1 VAPAPLIVAQSRVAG
16 QVRMAQTVCVS
27 GAAGR
32 EAYVLGHS
40 EVELERLAF
49 QAELVGPVTRQ
60 LLVEAGLASG
70 MRVLDVGTGRGDV
83 AFLAAE
89 LVGKTGQVIGVDRA
103 AEAVAVAQE
112 RAERASHPPVSLV
125 QGDPAD
131 IPFPEGFDAVVGR
144 YVLQFQPEPAEMLG
158 RLASRLRPGGILAFH
173 EIDWA
178 GHRSSPPVALWDRC
192 CDLVVDAVAAGGA
205 EIHSGS
211 MLPSWFAQAGLPAP
225 SMRLAAIVGAGAN
238 GQDAAK
244 RLAGLVATLLPAIE
258 QRGLVEPGELDPRTL
273 IARLVREV
281 TATASFVVAASE
293 LTGWTSV

>member
-1 VAPAPLIVAQSRVAG
+1 
-16 QVRMAQTVCVS
+16 VS
-27 GAAGR
+27 GAPGP
-32 EAYVLGHS
+32 EAYVFGHS

-49 QAELVGPVTRQ
+49 QAELVGPFTRQ
-60 LLVEAGLASG
+60 LLVDAGVTSG

-83 AFLAAE
+83 AFLAAD
-89 LVGKTGQVIGVDRA
+89 LVGESGQVVGVDRA
-103 AEAVAVAQE
+103 PEAVAVAQE
-112 RAERASHPPVSLV
+112 RAERAGLANVSFV

-131 IPFPEGFDAVVGR
+131 MSFEMPLDAVVGR

-158 RLASRLRPGGILAFH
+158 RLASRLRPGGIFAFH

-192 CDLVVDAVAAGGA
+192 CDLVVDAVATGGA

-211 MLPSWFAQAGLPAP
+211 KLPSWFVQAGLPAP
-225 SMRLAAIVGAGAN
+225 SMRMAAIVGAGAN
-238 GQDAAK
+238 CQDAAK
-244 RLAGLVATLLPAIE
+244 RLAGLVATLLPALE
-258 QRGLVEPGELDPRTL
+258 QRRLVEPGELDPRTL
-273 IARLVREV
+273 VARLVREV